1 MKTSIFIKILLIGI
15 PFLSFAQTKEKSL
28 FWEISGNGLDKSS
41 YLYGTMHV
49 QDQRV
54 FNFKQGVLEAFDSS
68 KIYAMEI
75 NPDSMNNIEVMNK
88 MLMKNETSLE
98 DLLKKKSYKKIDQ
111 YFKDSLGQSL
121 FLYNKMLPIFTS
133 QLIATR
139 EMSLDQEEAL
149 DLYFAKKAKNQN
161 KKVVGLEKIEEQLDA
176 MDAIPY
182 KYQAEMLLKSVE
194 DAYANI
200 EDETMQELFDYYVAG
215 DLENLLKLS
224 NQNTEDEEMEALFE
238 KLLITNRNKVM
249 VDRLIPYIQEEK
261 TFIAVGA
268 AHLGGKH
275 GVIQLLRNL
284 GYTVE
289 AR

>member
-1 MKTSIFIKILLIGI
+1 MKIILIRILFLTF
-15 PFLSFAQTKEKSL
+15 PFLTFAQTKEKSL
-28 FWEISGNGLDKSS
+28 FWEISGNGLETSS

-54 FNFKQGVLEAFDSS
+54 FNFKPGVMEAFELSQ
-68 KIYAMEI
+68 IYAMEL
-75 NPDSMNNIEVMNK
+75 NPDSMNNIAVMTK
-88 MLMKNETSLE
+88 MLMKDEISLD

-111 YFKDSLGQSL
+111 FFKGSLGQSL
-121 FLYNKMLPIFTS
+121 FLYNRMQPIFTS
-133 QLIATR
+133 QLISTR
-139 EMSLDQEEAL
+139 GMAIDQEEAL

-161 KKVVGLEKIEEQLDA
+161 KKIVGLEKIEEQIDA
-176 MDAIPY
+176 MGGIPY
-182 KYQAEMLLKSVE
+182 KYQAKMLLKSVE
-194 DAYANI
+194 DAYANV

-224 NQNTEDEEMEALFE
+224 SNAEEDEEMEALFE

-268 AHLGGKH
+268 AHLGGEH